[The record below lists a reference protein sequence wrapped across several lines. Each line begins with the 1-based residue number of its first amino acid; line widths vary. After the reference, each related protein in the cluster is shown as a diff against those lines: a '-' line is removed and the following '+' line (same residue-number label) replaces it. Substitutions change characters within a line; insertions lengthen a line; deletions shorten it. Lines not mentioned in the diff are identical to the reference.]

1 MQAGSSMK
9 KNVWNL
15 DEIIEKLPGYIEKLK
30 EVSEVLLSNLI
41 MAGEIPAPTFR
52 ESKRVE
58 FILDRFTE
66 AELQNSSTDE
76 VGNAV
81 AILPGTEGKENILI
95 VAHTDTLYSEKVD
108 HTLTIQP
115 NFVIGPGVGDNSLG
129 LAVIMTLPFILEHLG
144 ITLDSNLILLAAS
157 RSLGRGDLEGLR
169 FFLSNTDIPIIAGVS
184 IEGVQLGRLSYSSIG
199 MIRGEISCTVPEE
212 YDWSR
217 FGSVGSIVTI
227 NEVINQILEIPIP
240 KRPKTTIVFN
250 SIESGTGKFSR
261 IPKSAFLR
269 FEIRSESDDMVHEI
283 YQRIE
288 DITADISYRS
298 GDEVSLTIYSKRR
311 PGGIEFSHPLTRNV
325 RSIMRSLRIKPR
337 ISPST
342 SELSAF
348 IDQKIPAITLGIT
361 KGDRLDDDRES
372 IEIEPIF
379 TGLAQ
384 LVALLLAIDGGQCVD
399 NK

>member
-1 MQAGSSMK
+1 MFIFSLFFYFVLCFFFNDTATT
-9 KNVWNL
+9 
-15 DEIIEKLPGYIEKLK
+15 EIYTLSLHDALPIY
-30 EVSEVLLSNLI
+30 
-41 MAGEIPAPTFR
+41 
-52 ESKRVE
+52 
-58 FILDRFTE
+58 
-66 AELQNSSTDE
+66 
-76 VGNAV
+76 
-81 AILPGTEGKENILI
+81 
-95 VAHTDTLYSEKVD
+95 
-108 HTLTIQP
+108 
-115 NFVIGPGVGDNSLG
+115 
-129 LAVIMTLPFILEHLG
+129 LG

-184 IEGVQLGRLSYSSIG
+184 IEGAQLGRLSYSSIG

>member
-1 MQAGSSMK
+1 MK
-9 KNVWNL
+9 KTGWNL
-15 DEIIEKLPGYIEKLK
+15 ESIVEKLPEYIEKLK
-30 EVSEVLLSNLI
+30 TVNEVLLSNLV
-41 MAGEIPAPTFR
+41 MVGEIPAPTFK
-52 ESKRVE
+52 EAKRVQ
-58 FILDRFTE
+58 FMLDRFTE

-76 VGNAV
+76 AGNAV
-81 AILPGTEGKENILI
+81 AILPGKEGKENILI
-95 VAHTDTLYSEKVD
+95 VAHTDTLYSEKID

-115 NFVIGPGVGDNSLG
+115 NSVIGPGVGDNSLG
-129 LAVIMTLPFILEHLG
+129 VAVILTLPFILEQLN
-144 ITLDSNLILLAAS
+144 ITLDSNLILLGAS

-184 IEGVQLGRLSYSSIG
+184 VEGVQLGRLSYSSIG
-199 MIRGEISCTVPEE
+199 MIRGEIVCTVPEE

-250 SIESGTGKFSR
+250 SIEGGTGKFSK
-261 IPKSAFLR
+261 IPKLSFLR

-288 DITADISYRS
+288 DITADVSYRY
-298 GDEVSLTIYSKRR
+298 GDDISLTIYSKRR
-311 PGGIEFSHPLTRNV
+311 PGGIEFSHPLTKNV
-325 RSIMRSLRIKPR
+325 RSIMKYLNIKPR
-337 ISPST
+337 ISPRT

-361 KGDRLDDDRES
+361 KGDRVDDEKEI
-372 IEIEPIF
+372 IEIEPIY

-384 LVALLLAIDGGQCVD
+384 LVALLLAIDRGQCVD
-399 NK
+399 DK

>member
-1 MQAGSSMK
+1 ME
-9 KNVWNL
+9 KNGWNL
-15 DEIIEKLPGYIEKLK
+15 DLIVDKLPDYIDKLK
-30 EVSEVLLSNLI
+30 SVSEVLLSNLV
-41 MAGEIPAPTFR
+41 MVGEIPSPTFK
-52 ESKRVE
+52 EAKRVE
-58 FILDRFTE
+58 FMLDRFTE

-76 VGNAV
+76 AGNAV
-81 AILPGTEGKENILI
+81 AILPGKEGKENILV
-95 VAHTDTLYSEKVD
+95 VAHTDTLYSEKID

-115 NFVIGPGVGDNSLG
+115 NSVIGPGVGDNSLG
-129 LAVIMTLPFILEHLG
+129 VAVILTLPFILEHLD
-144 ITLDSNLILLAAS
+144 ITLNSNLILLGAS

-169 FFLSNTDIPIIAGVS
+169 FFLSNTDIPIIAGISV
-184 IEGVQLGRLSYSSIG
+184 EGVQLGRLSYASIG

-250 SIESGTGKFSR
+250 SIEGGTGKFSN
-261 IPKSAFLR
+261 IPKSSFLR

-288 DITADISYRS
+288 DITADVSYRY
-298 GDEVSLTIYSKRR
+298 GDDVSLTIYSKRR
-311 PGGIEFSHPLTRNV
+311 PGGIEFAHPLTKNV
-325 RSIMRSLRIKPR
+325 RSIMKYLNIKPR

-361 KGDRLDDDRES
+361 KGDRMDDEREM

-384 LVALLLAIDGGQCVD
+384 LVALLLAIDRGQCGD

>member
-1 MQAGSSMK
+1 MK
-9 KNVWNL
+9 KNEWSL
-15 DEIIEKLPGYIEKLK
+15 DSIVEKLPDYIEKLK
-30 EVSEVLLSNLI
+30 SVSEVLLSNLV
-41 MAGEIPAPTFR
+41 MVGEIPAPTFR
-52 ESKRVE
+52 ETKRVQ
-58 FILDRFTE
+58 FMLDRFTE

-76 VGNAV
+76 AGNAV
-81 AILPGTEGKENILI
+81 AILPGKEGKENILV
-95 VAHTDTLYSEKVD
+95 VAHTDTLYSEKID

-115 NFVIGPGVGDNSLG
+115 DSVIGPGVGDNSLG
-129 LAVIMTLPFILEHLG
+129 IAVILTLPFILAHLG
-144 ITLDSNLILLAAS
+144 ITLNSNLILLGAS

-250 SIESGTGKFSR
+250 SIEGGTGKFSK
-261 IPKSAFLR
+261 IPKSSFLR
-269 FEIRSESDDMVHEI
+269 FEIRSESDEMVHEI

-288 DITADISYRS
+288 DITADISYRH
-298 GDEVSLTIYSKRR
+298 GDDVSLTIYSKRR
-311 PGGIEFSHPLTRNV
+311 PGGIEFSHPLTKNV
-325 RSIMRSLRIKPR
+325 RSIMKYLNIKPR

-361 KGDRLDDDRES
+361 KGDRVDDEREI

-384 LVALLLAIDGGQCVD
+384 LVALLLAIDRGQCVD
-399 NK
+399 NR

>member
-1 MQAGSSMK
+1 MK
-9 KNVWNL
+9 KTGWNL
-15 DEIIEKLPGYIEKLK
+15 ESIVEKLPEYIEKLK
-30 EVSEVLLSNLI
+30 TVNEVLLSNLV
-41 MAGEIPAPTFR
+41 MVGEIPAPTFK
-52 ESKRVE
+52 EAKRVQ
-58 FILDRFTE
+58 FMLDRFTE

-76 VGNAV
+76 AGNAV
-81 AILPGTEGKENILI
+81 AILPGKEGKENILI
-95 VAHTDTLYSEKVD
+95 VAHTDTLYSEKID

-115 NFVIGPGVGDNSLG
+115 NSVIGPGVGDNSLG
-129 LAVIMTLPFILEHLG
+129 VAVILTLPFILEQLN
-144 ITLDSNLILLAAS
+144 ITLDSNLILLGAS

-184 IEGVQLGRLSYSSIG
+184 VEGVQLGRLSYSSIG
-199 MIRGEISCTVPEE
+199 MIRGEIVCTVPEE

-250 SIESGTGKFSR
+250 SIEGGTGKFSK
-261 IPKSAFLR
+261 IPKLSFLR

-288 DITADISYRS
+288 DITTDVSYRY
-298 GDEVSLTIYSKRR
+298 GDDISLTIYSKRR
-311 PGGIEFSHPLTRNV
+311 PGGIEFSHPLTKNV
-325 RSIMRSLRIKPR
+325 RSIMKYLNIKPR

-361 KGDRLDDDRES
+361 KGDRVDDEKEI
-372 IEIEPIF
+372 IEIEPIY

-384 LVALLLAIDGGQCVD
+384 LVALLLAIDRGQCVD
-399 NK
+399 DK

>member
-1 MQAGSSMK
+1 MK
-9 KNVWNL
+9 KTGWNL
-15 DEIIEKLPGYIEKLK
+15 ESIVEKLPEYIEKLK
-30 EVSEVLLSNLI
+30 TVNEVLLSNLV
-41 MAGEIPAPTFR
+41 MVGEIPAPTFK
-52 ESKRVE
+52 EAKRVQ
-58 FILDRFTE
+58 FMLDRFTE

-76 VGNAV
+76 AGNAV
-81 AILPGTEGKENILI
+81 AILPGKEGKENILI
-95 VAHTDTLYSEKVD
+95 VAHTDTLYSEKID

-115 NFVIGPGVGDNSLG
+115 NSVIGPGVGDNSLG
-129 LAVIMTLPFILEHLG
+129 VAVILSLPFILEQLN
-144 ITLDSNLILLAAS
+144 ITLDSNLILLGAS

-184 IEGVQLGRLSYSSIG
+184 VEGAQLGRLSYSSIG
-199 MIRGEISCTVPEE
+199 MIRGEIVCTVPEE

-217 FGSVGSIVTI
+217 FGAVGPIVTI

-250 SIESGTGKFSR
+250 SIEGGTGKFSK
-261 IPKSAFLR
+261 IPKLSFLR

-288 DITADISYRS
+288 DITADVSYRY
-298 GDEVSLTIYSKRR
+298 GDDISLTIYSKRR
-311 PGGIEFSHPLTRNV
+311 PGGIEFSHPLTKNV
-325 RSIMRSLRIKPR
+325 RSIMKYLNIKPR

-361 KGDRLDDDRES
+361 KGDRVDDEKEI
-372 IEIEPIF
+372 IEIEPIY

-384 LVALLLAIDGGQCVD
+384 LVALLLAIDRGQSVD
-399 NK
+399 DK

>member
-1 MQAGSSMK
+1 ME
-9 KNVWNL
+9 KNGRNL
-15 DEIIEKLPGYIEKLK
+15 DSIVEKLPDYIDKLK
-30 EVSEVLLSNLI
+30 SVSEVLLSNLV
-41 MAGEIPAPTFR
+41 MVGEIPAPTFR
-52 ESKRVE
+52 EAKRVQ
-58 FILDRFTE
+58 FMLDRFTE

-76 VGNAV
+76 AGNAV
-81 AILPGTEGKENILI
+81 AILPGKEGKENILV
-95 VAHTDTLYSEKVD
+95 VAHTDTLFSEKVD

-115 NFVIGPGVGDNSLG
+115 NLVIGPGVGDNSLG
-129 LAVIMTLPFILEHLG
+129 VAVILTLPFILEHLG
-144 ITLDSNLILLAAS
+144 ISLNSNLILLGAS

-169 FFLSNTDIPIIAGVS
+169 FFLSNTDIPITAGVS

-199 MIRGEISCTVPEE
+199 MIRGEISCMVPEE

-240 KRPKTTIVFN
+240 RRPKTTIVFN
-250 SIESGTGKFSR
+250 SIEGGTGKFSN
-261 IPKSAFLR
+261 IPKSSFLR
-269 FEIRSESDDMVHEI
+269 FEIRSESDDMVQEI

-288 DITADISYRS
+288 DITADISYRY
-298 GDEVSLTIYSKRR
+298 GDDVSLTIYSKRK
-311 PGGIEFSHPLTRNV
+311 PGGIEFSHPLTKNV
-325 RSIMRSLRIKPR
+325 RNIMKYLNIKPR

-348 IDQKIPAITLGIT
+348 IDRKIPAITLGIT
-361 KGDRLDDDRES
+361 KGDREDDEKES

-384 LVALLLAIDGGQCVD
+384 LVALLLTIDRGQCVD
-399 NK
+399 DK